1 MSETKFKKTPIGE
14 IPEDWEVVKLGKIIG
29 YIKGKKPKIVAKEP
43 KDGWLPYLST
53 EYLRNNNP
61 TQFVKI
67 TGNEIIVEDGNILLL
82 WDGSNAGEFFLAKK
96 GVLSSTMVKIF
107 LKKDVY
113 DSLFL
118 FYLLKHREP
127 FLKGQTKGTG
137 IPHVDKNV
145 LNALLLP
152 LPPLPE
158 QKKIVEILRTVDE
171 AIEKTDLAIEKTER
185 LKKGLMQRL
194 LTKGIKHERFKK
206 TELGEIPE
214 EWKVVRVREVLELLT
229 DYEANGS
236 FSKLKENVRVYDTP
250 NYAWYVRATDLEHK
264 QYPPDGDVRYVDKES
279 YEFLRKTK
287 LFGRELLMVKRG
299 EVGKVYIM
307 PHVKMPATLGPN
319 LYLLKLKNEL
329 VDNVFLYYYFTSP
342 FGKRELKRRN
352 APTTLGAL
360 YKEDVKNFRIP
371 LPPLEEQK
379 KIAEILMT
387 VDKKLELL
395 RKRKEKLE
403 RIKKGFMKD
412 LLTGRRVSVT
422 TEKHK

>member
-1 MSETKFKKTPIGE
+1 MRAKTKLKKTPIGE

-29 YIKGKKPKIVAKEP
+29 YTKGKKPKMVAKEP

-67 TGNEIIVEDGNILLL
+67 TGNEIIVEDGDILLL

-107 LKKDVY
+107 LKKHVY

-158 QKKIVEILRTVDE
+158 QKKIAEILRTVDE

-206 TELGEIPE
+206 TEIGEIPE
-214 EWKVVRVREVLELLT
+214 EWRVVRIGDIGTFQYGITVPGQAKDTGIKLIRIT
-229 DYEANGS
+229 DIKDWG
-236 FSKLKENVRVYDTP
+236 LDWENMPYCEISNAEFEKYRVNTGDILF
-250 NYAWYVRATDLEHK
+250 ARIGATTGK
-264 QYPPDGDVRYVDKES
+264 TCYVDKDIPAVFAS
-279 YEFLRKTK
+279 YLIRFNPMTNA
-287 LFGRELLMVKRG
+287 
-299 EVGKVYIM
+299 IS
-307 PHVKMPATLGPN
+307 T
-319 LYLLKLKNEL
+319 LYL
-329 VDNVFLYYYFTSP
+329 YYFTQSSIYWSQVD
-342 FGKRELKRRN
+342 KLKHGQLKKGLN
-352 APTTLGAL
+352 TKLLAIIKL
-360 YKEDVKNFRIP
+360 P
-371 LPPLEEQK
+371 LPPLPEQK
-379 KIAEILMT
+379 KIAEILST

-403 RIKKGFMKD
+403 RIKKGLMKD
-412 LLTGRRVSVT
+412 LLTGRRRVKV
-422 TEKHK
+422 

>member
-1 MSETKFKKTPIGE
+1 MHAKFKKTPIGE
-14 IPEDWEVVKLGKIIG
+14 IPEDWQVVKLGKIIG
-29 YIKGKKPKIVAKEP
+29 YTKGKKPKMVAKEP

-67 TGNEIIVEDGNILLL
+67 TGNEIIVEDGDILLL

-107 LKKDVY
+107 LKKHVY

-152 LPPLPE
+152 LPPLEE
-158 QKKIVEILRTVDE
+158 QKQIAEILRTVDE

-194 LTKGIKHERFKK
+194 LTKGIKHKRFKK
-206 TELGEIPE
+206 TEIGEIPE
-214 EWKVVRVREVLELLT
+214 EWRVVRIGEVTGLFQYGLSIKMHDKGKYPIIKMDSIINGEVKPVNIKYVDLDEDTFKKYRLEKGDILINRT
-229 DYEANGS
+229 NSYELVGRTGV
-236 FSKLKENVRVYDTP
+236 FML
-250 NYAWYVRATDLEHK
+250 
-264 QYPPDGDVRYVDKES
+264 DGDYVFASYLIRIRPDKKQIDPR
-279 YEFLRKTK
+279 FLTFYLIFANDK
-287 LFGRELLMVKRG
+287 LRQL
-299 EVGKVYIM
+299 
-307 PHVKMPATLGPN
+307 ATRAVSQANINASN
-319 LYLLKLKNEL
+319 LKK
-329 VDNVFLYYYFTSP
+329 F
-342 FGKRELKRRN
+342 K
-352 APTTLGAL
+352 
-360 YKEDVKNFRIP
+360 IP

-379 KIAEILMT
+379 QIAEILMT

-403 RIKKGFMKD
+403 RIKRGLMKD
-412 LLTGRRVSVT
+412 LLTGRRRVKV
-422 TEKHK
+422 